1 MIKINV
7 KKLTLICLSLA
18 VDFITKEILN
28 SLYSAWLLFCKTI
41 LYD

>member
-18 VDFITKEILN
+18 VDFITKEILK
-28 SLYSAWLLFCKTI
+28 SLYYAWLLFWKTI